1 MGTDCDAGH
10 CPFVRDEDRGSR
22 NEGRGSRI
30 DSFLIPR
37 SSLLAPFFQSQPRR
51 ANKARSG
58 RHLAIVRSGPASRV
72 PHASARQRPNKRPR
86 ASASL
91 ANSAR
96 QAAVDKARIQVRRRI
111 ERTPEWEGLRI
122 EERGW
127 TIAGISLNPHSSIL
141 APRCRERGGTQG
153 GTQSFSRD
161 GNQRDTL
168 SALRSS
174 SASKAGLRM
183 EERGLRGISLDPHSS
198 ILAPFRANP
207 RRRRRA
213 DPEDALRRRNAKSP
227 PVESGREPASQRRGK
242 KRRPVYCTCGSQPA

>member
-1 MGTDCDAGH
+1 M
-10 CPFVRDEDRGSR
+10 
-22 NEGRGSRI
+22 
-30 DSFLIPR
+30 
-37 SSLLAPFFQSQPRR
+37 
-51 ANKARSG
+51 
-58 RHLAIVRSGPASRV
+58 
-72 PHASARQRPNKRPR
+72 
-86 ASASL
+86 
-91 ANSAR
+91 
-96 QAAVDKARIQVRRRI
+96 RRRI

-227 PVESGREPASQRRGK
+227 PVESGREPTSQDVAKKTAGVLHVWQPTSKGSSPGGQRGVASAAMSECG
-242 KRRPVYCTCGSQPA
+242 RRPRLAKAGRSPQVQSGRQCRSTDAIPSSAVGEDFFGAPVDRG